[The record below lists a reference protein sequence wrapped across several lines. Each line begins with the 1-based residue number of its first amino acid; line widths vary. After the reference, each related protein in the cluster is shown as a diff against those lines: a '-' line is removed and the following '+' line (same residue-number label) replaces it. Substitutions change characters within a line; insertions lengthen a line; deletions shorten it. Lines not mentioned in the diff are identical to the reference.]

1 MLPFKTTTVP
11 LLTWTTNLLGKKHTR
26 SLSNS
31 SFKKLALTKIQ
42 DPLDFEKYISE
53 NQPVAENDA
62 DSKLLEFP
70 DDDIEVTTIQRQHR
84 TVHHYIPKDPG

>member
-1 MLPFKTTTVP
+1 MFPFKSTTMS
-11 LLTWTTNLLGKKHTR
+11 LLSWATNLFGSTHSR
-26 SLSNS
+26 SLSPS
-31 SFKKLALTKIQ
+31 VKKVPLTKIL

-84 TVHHYIPKDPG
+84 TVYPYIPKDPG